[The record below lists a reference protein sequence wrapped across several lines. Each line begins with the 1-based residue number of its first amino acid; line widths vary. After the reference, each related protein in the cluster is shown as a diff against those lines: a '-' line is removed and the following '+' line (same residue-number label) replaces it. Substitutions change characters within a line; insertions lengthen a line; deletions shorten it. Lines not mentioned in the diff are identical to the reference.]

1 MEVAAI
7 VCLMLFLVPVIAV
20 IAVRMSASPWDEK
33 RVELLERQ
41 VLNLHER
48 MQEMEAGNAQ
58 LQQGAPDEAPA
69 PDATAP
75 GATPPPV
82 PDALRD
88 AALDVPAPE
97 ATPPDDEPSAA
108 PAADTEPNGAS
119 DDVLDDGFFDGGDD
133 GIDVPMAAR
142 QRWQPPSPERVAV
155 WIGATVGALAL
166 AIGGLFLVATA
177 IEAGLLGPGFRVGG
191 AMAFGTLFWLGG
203 GALRSKGIRAS
214 SALSA
219 AGAATVFG
227 ATWAACDLYALL
239 PVPVAFGALLVVVA
253 VTMAQAARFHDRFL
267 ANLAVVGALLAT
279 FVIDSTSTTLQLGY
293 ALLLN
298 TAIVLL
304 VSRRPWPELLA
315 VVGAGTAL
323 QVIGLTV
330 TDLTPDRQ
338 PLALLGIGLLILPH
352 AATVAFTST
361 PGRRWTALGVAAAYL
376 VLAAPWTAGLS
387 DTFYDLRSGLTRVGN
402 PSEPFAAALG
412 LAWLMAPLWLAT
424 RRTENPWA
432 VAVATLAG
440 LPAAVAF
447 TVGWPDGDL
456 LNLVVPVAVGVLGL
470 VLFVGQR
477 RAGTGLLPW
486 LPLLLLAVLSPADA
500 LKALPIV
507 LTVGAVVVAGVI
519 GSFTSTR
526 PYLPLALLPSLAIA
540 AVFLGDT
547 QDAFVVGPALAVYA
561 ALHLPLVVRRW
572 PDPAPT
578 LPWVAAIVAPVAL
591 MPGAYLWWKE
601 AIGVGSVGVVPLL
614 SAFWTLL
621 VAIVLVR
628 VHRVASNSTVF
639 SIGVLSVLFGVTVAI
654 PMQLEQRWLTIS
666 WALQG
671 MLLAIASRR
680 LKHVL
685 VRGTS
690 VLLGVVVAAR
700 LLVNPWALEWGT
712 AEGWPVIN
720 WTLYTWGLPT
730 VCLLVSAHFLAK
742 VTENDRAWR
751 AAAVVLRLLAMG
763 TAFAMLN
770 VQVSHA
776 FQDQGPLS
784 LYGTTTM
791 QGMARSIVWG
801 AYGLALL
808 VTGIFAKSRTTR
820 FLGFGFLML
829 SALKVFLL
837 DVWSLP
843 GLVRVGS
850 LMALGMFLIV
860 AAFIFERLV
869 LRRADGDADEEL
881 DDDLHDD
888 SGSARPLDA
897 PSASAPEPSLPPA
910 DPRPSPS
917 GPPDEPWT

>member
-7 VCLMLFLVPVIAV
+7 VCLMLFLVPVIAT
-20 IAVRMSASPWDEK
+20 IAVRMSASPWDEE

-48 MQEMEAGNAQ
+48 MQEMEAATVQ
-58 LQQGAPDEAPA
+58 LQQGAPQDTPA
-69 PDATAP
+69 LN
-75 GATPPPV
+75 ATPSRTTPPAV
-82 PDALRD
+82 PEALRD
-88 AALDVPAPE
+88 AALDVPASGG
-97 ATPPDDEPSAA
+97 TPPVEEPPGTPTADSEPTAALDDA
-108 PAADTEPNGAS
+108 
-119 DDVLDDGFFDGGDD
+119 LDDGFFDGGDD
-133 GIDVPMAAR
+133 DIDVPMAAR
-142 QRWQPPSPERVAV
+142 ERWQAPSPERVVV
-155 WIGATVGALAL
+155 WIGAMVGALAL

-203 GALRSKGIRAS
+203 GALRSKGVRAS

-239 PVPVAFGALLVVVA
+239 PVPAAFGALLVVVA
-253 VTMAQAARFHDRFL
+253 VTMAQAARFRDRFL

-315 VVGAGTAL
+315 IIGAGTSL
-323 QVIGLTV
+323 QVIGLTL

-338 PLALLGIGLLILPH
+338 PLALLGIGLLMLPH
-352 AATVAFTST
+352 AATVAFASA
-361 PGRRWTALGVAAAYL
+361 PARRWTALGVAAAYL

-387 DTFYDLRSGLTRVGN
+387 DTFYDLHSGLIHVGN
-402 PSEPFAAALG
+402 PSDPFAAALG
-412 LAWLMAPLWLAT
+412 LGWLMAPLWLAT
-424 RRTENPWA
+424 RRTESPWA
-432 VAVATLAG
+432 VTVATLAG

-447 TVGWPDGDL
+447 IVGWRDGGL
-456 LNLVVPVAVGVLGL
+456 LHLVAPAAVGVLGL
-470 VLFVGQR
+470 VLFIGQR
-477 RAGTGLLPW
+477 RAGSGLLPW
-486 LPLLLLAVLSPADA
+486 LPLVLLAVLIPAGA
-500 LKALPIV
+500 LKALPVV
-507 LTVGAVVVAGVI
+507 LTIGAIVMTGVV

-526 PYLPLALLPSLAIA
+526 PYLPLALLPSLTIA
-540 AVFLGDT
+540 GVFLGDT
-547 QDAFVVGPALAVYA
+547 QDAFVIGPALAVYA

-591 MPGAYLWWKE
+591 MPGSYLWWRE

-628 VHRVASNSTVF
+628 LHRVPSNSTVF

-654 PMQLEQRWLTIS
+654 PMQLEERWLTIG

-671 MLLAIASRR
+671 MLLAIASAR

-712 AEGWPVIN
+712 AEGWPIIN

-742 VTENDRAWR
+742 ATDNPRAWH

-808 VTGIFAKSRTTR
+808 IMGIVAKSRTTR

-869 LRRADGDADEEL
+869 LRRTEGDADDDL
-881 DDDLHDD
+881 DDD
-888 SGSARPLDA
+888 SGPARPTDA
-897 PSASAPEPSLPPA
+897 TSASTPPQ
-910 DPRPSPS
+910 PTRRSS
-917 GPPDEPWT
+917 T